1 MRVLILGLVLV
12 VSACGQAPTTMRASQ
27 ASLVLEQFAAGG
39 APADLCTAEGRAMLR
54 GAVRAY
60 SAAMADAGEAWPAAS
75 QGDDGLG
82 NVEAMVL
89 VAAASGFVEP
99 ADFRDQASILVER
112 IVFAHW
118 PELRGMRDGA
128 RVACNEMVDLQ
139 ISAARFVLE
148 SDRYER
154 LFQLGPASADARTT
168 YRAERQAL
176 RVERARTLMNT
187 QAVAVEQRIEASAA
201 AR

>member
-1 MRVLILGLVLV
+1 
-12 VSACGQAPTTMRASQ
+12 
-27 ASLVLEQFAAGG
+27 
-39 APADLCTAEGRAMLR
+39 MLR

-75 QGDDGLG
+75 QDGDNLG

-99 ADFRDQASILVER
+99 ADFRDQALILVER

-118 PELRGMRDGA
+118 PELRGMRAGA
-128 RVACNEMVDLQ
+128 RVACSEMVDLQ
-139 ISAARFVLE
+139 FSAARFVLE

-154 LFQLGPASADARTT
+154 LFQLGPTSADARTAD
-168 YRAERQAL
+168 RAERQAL
-176 RVERARTLMNT
+176 RVERARAAMNT
-187 QAVAVEQRIEASAA
+187 QAAAVEQRIEASVAPH
-201 AR
+201 

>member
-1 MRVLILGLVLV
+1 MRTLFLSLALI
-12 VSACGQAPTTMRASQ
+12 VSACGEAPTAMRASQ
-27 ASLVLEQFAAGG
+27 ASLLLEQFAAGA

-60 SAAMADAGEAWPAAS
+60 GAAMSDAGEAWPAAP
-75 QGDDGLG
+75 QGSDGLG

-99 ADFRDQASILVER
+99 TDFRDHASILVER
-112 IVFAHW
+112 VVFAHW
-118 PELRGMRDGA
+118 PELRGMRDGV

-168 YRAERQAL
+168 QRQAL
-176 RVERARTLMNT
+176 RVERARMAMNA
-187 QAVAVEQRIEASAA
+187 QAAAVEQRIEAA